1 MVEALIMIN
10 TLLAV
15 FASLF
20 ILHYYNNQNEV
31 DAHIASKNTTDEK
44 LVKFKNA
51 NKSELLISK
60 EG

>member
-31 DAHIASKNTTDEK
+31 DAHIASKNTTDVK
-44 LVKFKNA
+44 LVKFKNGQTRV
-51 NKSELLISK
+51 NY
-60 EG
+60 

>member
-1 MVEALIMIN
+1 MVEALIMII

-31 DAHIASKNTTDEK
+31 DAHIASKNTTDVK
-44 LVKFKNA
+44 LVKFKNGQT
-51 NKSELLISK
+51 K
-60 EG
+60 EKAT